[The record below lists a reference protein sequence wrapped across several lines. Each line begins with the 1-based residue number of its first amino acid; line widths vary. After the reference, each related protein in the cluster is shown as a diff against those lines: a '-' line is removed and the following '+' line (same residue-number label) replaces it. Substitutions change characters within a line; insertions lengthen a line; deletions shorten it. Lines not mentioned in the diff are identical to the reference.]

1 MSFHS
6 NVMPPRFGA
15 GSSKL
20 TEEQTREV
28 EGKLGERYVR
38 IQETPQYASR
48 KERRRRRFRPRSER
62 G

>member
-1 MSFHS
+1 MFT
-6 NVMPPRFGA
+6 

-20 TEEQTREV
+20 TEEQQQV
-28 EGKLGERYVR
+28 YVDKFGVRYVR
-38 IQETPQYASR
+38 VQEMPARASR